1 MKYRIPVSS
10 YILLE
15 AETPEKAIREFMAM
29 KEALAEKMR
38 IPHDE
43 EKDLFLN
50 SEVDGRVEIDEPW
63 QE

>member
-15 AETPEKAIREFMAM
+15 AETQEGAVREFMAM
-29 KEALAEKMR
+29 KEALAQKFR

-43 EKDLFLN
+43 EKDMFLN
-50 SEVDGRVEIDEPW
+50 SEVDGRVEIEEPW